1 MNYTEELWHSTQNIY
16 ASILAHPFI
25 QGLTDGSLSRAA
37 FQFYVIQDAL
47 YLRHFAQC
55 LSLAAAKAPSDDWL
69 VMFNQHSSAAIL
81 GERALHDGFFSEFG
95 LSSSE
100 VWSTPLAP
108 TNLAYTRYLLATA
121 YAQPFHEVLA
131 ALLPC
136 YWIYWE
142 VGKELEQ
149 RGSPNPLYQR
159 WIDTYASAEFGS
171 NVEQVLSLT
180 NTIALTLSVEQRTA
194 MREHFIA
201 TARYEWM
208 FWQMGYS
215 QERWP
220 V

>member
-1 MNYTEELWHSTQNIY
+1 MNHAEELWRSTQHIY
-16 ASILAHPFI
+16 AAILAHPFI
-25 QGLTDGSLSRAA
+25 QGLTDGSLSRTA
-37 FQFYVIQDAL
+37 FEFYVIQDAH

-55 LSLAAAKAPSDDWL
+55 LSIAAAKAPSDDCL
-69 VMFNQHSSAAIL
+69 VMFSRHAGEAIL
-81 GERALHDGFFSEFG
+81 VERALHDSFFAEFG
-95 LSSSE
+95 LSAHQ

-136 YWIYWE
+136 YWVYWQ

-149 RGSPNPLYQR
+149 RGSPDPLYQR
-159 WIDTYASAEFGS
+159 WIDTYASEAFGS
-171 NVEQVLSLT
+171 SVQQVIGLT
-180 NTIALTLSVEQRTA
+180 NTVALALSAEQRATMCA
-194 MREHFIA
+194 HFIA
-201 TARYEWM
+201 TTRYEWM